1 MFQYSVASLWFV
13 LIVLL
18 RFTCFF
24 NMFLVI
30 VLLTFPKKKGAL
42 CVCFMLLFLYWAFL
56 SGLNCVRW
64 IVCVLHDVFCL
75 LCVCFMCLVNVD
87 SCVNSVIVCV
97 CSVFVCCLHALL
109 QFFLICNFVCFD
121 MCCLCDI
128 FIYTILHI
136 YIYIIV
142 FVCL

>member
-30 VLLTFPKKKGAL
+30 VLLTFPKKRL
-42 CVCFMLLFLYWAFL
+42 VVCVSCFLFLYWSFL
-56 SGLNCVRW
+56 SGLNCVRSSW
-64 IVCVLHDVFCL
+64 CVLFVVCFSCVWL
-75 LCVCFMCLVNVD
+75 MLFLVLIVSLCVFVQFLCVVFMRCF
-87 SCVNSVIVCV
+87 I
-97 CSVFVCCLHALL
+97 
-109 QFFLICNFVCFD
+109 FLICNFVCFD

-142 FVCL
+142 FVCI